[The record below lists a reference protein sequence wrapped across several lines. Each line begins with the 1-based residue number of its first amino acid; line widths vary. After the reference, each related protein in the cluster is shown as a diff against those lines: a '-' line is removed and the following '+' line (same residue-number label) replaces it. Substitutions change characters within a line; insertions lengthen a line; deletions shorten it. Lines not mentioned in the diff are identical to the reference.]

1 MTIRDISVAFGF
13 DVDRAS
19 QQQAENSI
27 KGIKNMA
34 TKLLGKI
41 AVVFSVAKLTSFA
54 KDCVEAASNVEEM
67 ENKFN
72 VVFGDMADEVDK
84 WAEQFADSV
93 GRNKNTIKTYLAD
106 QQNLL
111 VGFGMTREEGSKL
124 SEQMTS
130 LALDIASFSNQDE
143 DVAVNAMTKA
153 VMGESEAAKTLGAV
167 LNDTTRAET
176 MAALGMSGTYD
187 SLSQL
192 EKMQVN
198 YNAILRQSPD
208 AVGDCV
214 RSMGSYESST
224 RQLKAAQEEFK
235 EFIGGQLLPVMSVFV
250 QWVTKG
256 VKAAT
261 KFAKAI
267 LLDADGNNR
276 ILRSFDRIHAVV
288 KRLQPAMERF
298 TSSMKNGINKATD
311 TIKNIINRFGGMEN
325 ALKLLAIIAGAFI
338 IAMNWSKIVGG
349 AKAFL
354 SLIQG
359 IGKLFS
365 FANLKILG
373 IVAIIAIL
381 ALIVEDF
388 INFLMGNDSL
398 IGTIFDKAGIGADN
412 ARQAIFNAFNK
423 VKEFLLNVWDLLKT
437 AAGMWIETVKGFFER
452 HGEQIR
458 KNFER
463 VWGIISTLLNGVWT
477 FITQLAATLF
487 GGTEDEINGS
497 QESTKD
503 KILAIWQAILD
514 TLSSIWDALFA
525 VANAIFNA
533 VATVIETV
541 FKWIQAFW
549 NSWGSEILAWFKGLW
564 YNLGQFLNGF
574 LTVLE
579 GVANFI
585 SSVFTGNWSGAWEAI
600 KQVFSGIWDMITA
613 ILQQAWN
620 TISTVLTIGLGVL
633 QSLWNTIWTAICNFF
648 QGIWNGIVSF
658 ISGIWST
665 ITGVISGAINGIYSV
680 VSSVLSAISSFFSS
694 IFSGIASFVSSTF
707 SNMVSGV
714 TGFVGNIKN
723 AIVNGLTAAIDWIKG
738 LPSQALKWGSDIIDG
753 IVNRYLYILYL
764 LCSSSYGCP
773 MDAFLLS
780 FWSSPNY
787 SVKIKIFLLTWFKVV
802 LSYARKKAKEVH
814 GMSIIPK
821 ELTDEQLVEYFR
833 EYVDGCQCKE
843 RHTEAACNEVEQY
856 DKMVAYFFPK
866 ELKPQNRLYDKMMD
880 VAVEYEESGFMA
892 GYRMCLKHLQERER
906 QTQTNTTNSIPE
918 EPKKQEQ
925 ADTGSV
931 DALDFISSRQIGEMF
946 SAPNGKVVRR
956 IKNQILPYC
965 TDDERREFSLSSE
978 RSRQNKYIEVYRL
991 SKKACGIYLDHME
1004 KWSGMINV
1012 MTGISEMRKKM
1023 QEVFA

>member
-1 MTIRDISVAFGF
+1 MTIRDISVTFGF

-124 SEQMTS
+124 SEQMTT

-325 ALKLLAIIAGAFI
+325 AMKMLAIIAGAFI
-338 IAMNWSKIVGG
+338 IAMNWSKIIGG

-359 IGKLFS
+359 MGKLFS

-373 IVAIIAIL
+373 IVAIIVIL

-437 AAGMWIETVKGFFER
+437 AAGMWIDTVKGFFER

-564 YNLGQFLNGF
+564 DNLGQFLNGF

-633 QSLWNTIWTAICNFF
+633 QSLWNAIWTAICNFF

-680 VSSVLSAISSFFSS
+680 VSSVLSAISSFFSN

-753 IVNRYLYILYL
+753 IVSGIK
-764 LCSSSYGCP
+764 GAIGKVT
-773 MDAFLLS
+773 DA
-780 FWSSPNY
+780 
-787 SVKIKIFLLTWFKVV
+787 VKGVADKIKSFLHFSVPDEGPLTDYQSWMPDFMGGLADGISASEDTVLDKVKGV
-802 LSYARKKAKEVH
+802 ASGIKTLMQGATASAATAASSQVNNTTSNMTQNVNINNSYSGGSTETQKNVSKAMNKSAVDATTQMARGLAYAR
-814 GMSIIPK
+814 G
-821 ELTDEQLVEYFR
+821 
-833 EYVDGCQCKE
+833 
-843 RHTEAACNEVEQY
+843 
-856 DKMVAYFFPK
+856 
-866 ELKPQNRLYDKMMD
+866 
-880 VAVEYEESGFMA
+880 
-892 GYRMCLKHLQERER
+892 
-906 QTQTNTTNSIPE
+906 
-918 EPKKQEQ
+918 
-925 ADTGSV
+925 
-931 DALDFISSRQIGEMF
+931 
-946 SAPNGKVVRR
+946 
-956 IKNQILPYC
+956 
-965 TDDERREFSLSSE
+965 
-978 RSRQNKYIEVYRL
+978 
-991 SKKACGIYLDHME
+991 
-1004 KWSGMINV
+1004 
-1012 MTGISEMRKKM
+1012 
-1023 QEVFA
+1023 